1 MPDLVADL
9 LCILEHAGVQ
19 KVVIVGYVA
28 PKTEK
33 KNKPKLQ
40 TFHPLPRVARHD
52 WGTQLSYEAARQR
65 PDVFTAVVG
74 ITIPVRS
81 QPLRRV
87 P

>member
-33 KNKPKLQ
+33 KTNLNPRRFTHYPVLQ
-40 TFHPLPRVARHD
+40 GMTGAPSCHTRLHASGRTF
-52 WGTQLSYEAARQR
+52 SR
-65 PDVFTAVVG
+65 PSWASLY
-74 ITIPVRS
+74 R
-81 QPLRRV
+81 
-87 P
+87 